1 MIYDLF
7 ELEMIRFSNGKHTNW
22 IKDAKYIMLINNY
35 DSQICIFNAKIFSFA
50 VYKHWSKMFKT
61 FLYIQLHFEYFGLI
75 IIGIISKLD

>member
-50 VYKHWSKMFKT
+50 VYKH
-61 FLYIQLHFEYFGLI
+61 
-75 IIGIISKLD
+75 